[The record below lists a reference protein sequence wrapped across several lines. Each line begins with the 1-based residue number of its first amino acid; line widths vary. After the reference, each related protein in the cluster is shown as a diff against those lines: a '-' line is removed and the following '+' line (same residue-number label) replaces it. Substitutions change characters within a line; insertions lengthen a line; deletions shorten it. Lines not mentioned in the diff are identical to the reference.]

1 MKALLFCIAAFLT
14 GAFLLE
20 QEGLWAGFVGAG
32 TTLVLLACPAH
43 LFLKWLTPLPKEN
56 END

>member
-1 MKALLFCIAAFLT
+1 MRALLFCVAAFLT

-32 TTLVLLACPAH
+32 TTLVLMTYPAH
-43 LFLKWLTPLPKEN
+43 LFLKWLTPLPTE
-56 END
+56 DD